1 MPRRKD
7 TADDVLQKIVTLESE
22 IISSFGDLGTAQRL
36 HNEYIRDKNQDA
48 KAAYLKY
55 NRLLQLRGK
64 YDTLI
69 IQERLAQE
77 RLAAER
83 NNVEERIEEMSPL
96 IDALHIGNNDG
107 DGDIQM
113 VELQHGDNN
122 DNNNDGDDNDVE
134 SNDSKLV
141 F

>member
-1 MPRRKD
+1 
-7 TADDVLQKIVTLESE
+7 
-22 IISSFGDLGTAQRL
+22 
-36 HNEYIRDKNQDA
+36 
-48 KAAYLKY
+48 
-55 NRLLQLRGK
+55 
-64 YDTLI
+64 
-69 IQERLAQE
+69 
-77 RLAAER
+77 
-83 NNVEERIEEMSPL
+83 MSPL

-122 DNNNDGDDNDVE
+122 DDDDDE